1 MEALLTRLFD
11 FQAFENNRSLRGVID
26 SVHARY
32 AARELDPD
40 EMEYVSAASGE
51 WDSEIIVAPAS
62 EGVVKVSPCPKCGKL
77 NSARKVLNRYEA
89 TCVRCGHSWWEY

>member
-11 FQAFENNRSLRGVID
+11 FQAFENNRSLQKVID
-26 SVHARY
+26 AVHARY
-32 AARELDPD
+32 AARELNPD

-51 WDSEIIVAPAS
+51 WGPEIVAPAS
-62 EGVVKVSPCPKCGKL
+62 EGVARVSPCSKCGRL